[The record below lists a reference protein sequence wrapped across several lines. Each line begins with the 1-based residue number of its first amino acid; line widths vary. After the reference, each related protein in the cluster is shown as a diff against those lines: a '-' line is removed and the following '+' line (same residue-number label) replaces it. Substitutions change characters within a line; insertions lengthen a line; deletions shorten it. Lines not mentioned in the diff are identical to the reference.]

1 MMRVDV
7 ATLFPEMCQRV
18 LDESILGRAA
28 KRGYIETHCHQIRD
42 YTLNRQKQVTTTPTA
57 AAAAW

>member
-1 MMRVDV
+1 MGMRVDI

-28 KRGYIETHCHQIRD
+28 RRAGSTSPRRG
-42 YTLNRQKQVTTTPTA
+42 A
-57 AAAAW
+57 AA

>member
-28 KRGYIETHCHQIRD
+28 KRGYIETHCHQTVS
-42 YTLNRQKQVTTTPTA
+42 YTHLTLPTNSRV
-57 AAAAW
+57 